1 MGQQE
6 SEQGRELHLPVATES
21 NIPTP
26 IGDER
31 ILYQGRMI
39 EVVEQTM
46 QIGKEVAVFERARR
60 SPGTRLLISSSAGNI
75 LLTREYRS
83 EIGGYDYRLPG
94 GKVFDSL
101 DEYNQALQAGDD
113 ILTKSKAAA
122 QKEAQEEVGID
133 TTAIT
138 HFYTSKCG
146 ATVEWD
152 LHYFALEVP
161 TEQLG
166 EQNLEAG
173 ENIEVGWYTP
183 EQVNRLA
190 LNGDISEDRSAAVI
204 IRYLNALQQDSG
216 LYKTQEMTKKAGS
229 QLIQLLKECSLDSLR
244 VRTQN
249 LVQLQEIDS
258 IIFVGSSFVGK
269 STMVDAIREA
279 IVEEPK
285 LASCLSIPKRI
296 ITRPKREND
305 NLVENTFRTLEE
317 FSAMVAS
324 GEVGLHWIRKMEGT
338 RTESY
343 GFLPSETG
351 SVPIYSANNA
361 VVNNRESVQPG
372 EVLGKAL
379 IIAVY
384 APEDVRVRRLQDR
397 SPDLLLQKPGEVA
410 YRLGDR
416 AINMYQDAHIVIKDF
431 GRYEGQAR
439 EDVVALMR
447 LLTQNI
453 L

>member
-1 MGQQE
+1 MKW
-6 SEQGRELHLPVATES
+6 VDTT
-21 NIPTP
+21 I
-26 IGDER
+26 D
-31 ILYQGRMI
+31 YQ
-39 EVVEQTM
+39 
-46 QIGKEVAVFERARR
+46 
-60 SPGTRLLISSSAGNI
+60 
-75 LLTREYRS
+75 
-83 EIGGYDYRLPG
+83 G

-101 DEYNQALQAGDD
+101 DEYNQALQVGDD

-138 HFYTSKCG
+138 YFYTSRCG
-146 ATVEWD
+146 ATIEWD

-183 EQVNRLA
+183 EQAKELA
-190 LNGDISEDRSAAVI
+190 FNGNMSEDRSAAVLM
-204 IRYLNALQQDSG
+204 RYLHASKRDLR
-216 LYKTQEMTKKAGS
+216 LYETQETTKNTGS
-229 QLIQLLKECSLDSLR
+229 QLIQLLKGSSLDSLR

-249 LVQLQEIDS
+249 LARLQEIDS
-258 IIFVGSSFVGK
+258 IIFVGSSFAGK
-269 STMVDAIREA
+269 STMVDAIRDA
-279 IVEEPK
+279 IAENPK
-285 LASCLSIPKRI
+285 LASRFSIPKRI

-305 NLVENTFRTLEE
+305 NLVENAFRTLEE

-361 VVNNRESVQPG
+361 VVNNQESVQPT
-372 EVLGKAL
+372 ETLKKAL

-384 APEDVRVRRLQDR
+384 APEEVRVRRLQDR
-397 SPDLLLQKPGEVA
+397 SPDLILQKPEEVV

-416 AINMYQDAHIVIKDF
+416 AINIYSDAHIVVKDF
-431 GRYEGQAR
+431 GRYEDRAR